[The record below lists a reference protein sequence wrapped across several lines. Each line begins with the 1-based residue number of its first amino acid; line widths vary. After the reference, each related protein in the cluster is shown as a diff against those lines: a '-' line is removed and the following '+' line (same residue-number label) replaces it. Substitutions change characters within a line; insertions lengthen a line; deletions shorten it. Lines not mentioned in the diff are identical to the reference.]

1 MISKEDNE
9 LLTMIS
15 NVKEIYSTLR
25 KMSPEKAP
33 GLDEM
38 MVLYFKNFWKVV
50 GADVSCAVQD
60 FFMNGVMLLELNCT
74 NITLIPKIDNPS
86 KVSQFRP
93 ISLCNVIYKLISK
106 IMADHLRLVL
116 PKLISP
122 YQLTFVSRRAIQDKY
137 CHCKDF
143 PWNES

>member
-9 LLTMIS
+9 LLTMILD
-15 NVKEIYSTLR
+15 VEKIYSMLR

-33 GLDEM
+33 GPDEM
-38 MVLYFKNFWKVV
+38 TVLYFKHFWKVV
-50 GADVSCAVQD
+50 GADVICAVQD
-60 FFMNGVMLLELNCT
+60 FFVNGVMLLELNCT

-116 PKLISP
+116 PKLVSP
-122 YQLTFVSRRAIQDKY
+122 YQLMFVLGRAIQDKY
-137 CHCKDF
+137 CQCKDF